1 MTVASAAAGKR
12 MRLQILGTSGF
23 VFLSFLLR
31 AIYSTMAA
39 VSDASQDNDHSCSV
53 TPSFVCD
60 SECYNVSYLVRTWM
74 TYTPE
79 FQACIV
85 RLDTIACPMCFFKD
99 LVAKVARTSDSLLQI
114 LLSSP
119 VAMLVALWGMTS
131 ERTHMLMKRQ
141 NQREL
146 LLLSP

>member
-1 MTVASAAAGKR
+1 
-12 MRLQILGTSGF
+12 
-23 VFLSFLLR
+23 
-31 AIYSTMAA
+31 
-39 VSDASQDNDHSCSV
+39 
-53 TPSFVCD
+53 
-60 SECYNVSYLVRTWM
+60 
-74 TYTPE
+74 
-79 FQACIV
+79 
-85 RLDTIACPMCFFKD
+85 MCFFKD
-99 LVAKVARTSDSLLQI
+99 LVAKVARTADALLQI

>member
-39 VSDASQDNDHSCSV
+39 VSDASQDNDHSCSGK
-53 TPSFVCD
+53 SIIVCD
-60 SECYNVSYLVRTWM
+60 SECYNVSYLMRTWM

-85 RLDTIACPMCFFKD
+85 RLDTIACPVSVFFKD
-99 LVAKVARTSDSLLQI
+99 GCESRAYI
-114 LLSSP
+114 
-119 VAMLVALWGMTS
+119 
-131 ERTHMLMKRQ
+131 
-141 NQREL
+141 
-146 LLLSP
+146 